1 MDGVEAIEL
10 IHTDGEPP
18 ESDQDDLEDEDDDD
32 DGGEE
37 PIDGDVLEHIE
48 LVHQLPGVDEVED
61 LEHHEH
67 IEDEG
72 EVPGIDFR
80 LLEDHIVV
88 ISPVHENL
96 PSRPNHPVA
105 GVLVG

>member
-1 MDGVEAIEL
+1 MQTIKL
-10 IHTDGEPP
+10 IDTDCEPAK
-18 ESDQDDLEDEDDDD
+18 SDEDDLEDEDDDD
-32 DGGEE
+32 DRWEQ
-37 PIDGDVLEHIE
+37 PIDRDILENIE
-48 LVHQLPGVDEVED
+48 LILKFPGVDEVKD
-61 LEHHEH
+61 LHHHEH

-80 LLEDHIVV
+80 LLKDHIVV

-96 PSRPNHPVA
+96 PPRPNHSVA